1 MDNGKIA
8 AYLSLLPI
16 EDEVFKSIVSGDL
29 IESQVS
35 ADNILRCDAPGN
47 YKLLLSAIVV
57 APEYKGI
64 NFVTVLYRALKRKI
78 TGLEHKGIISTDVYR
93 GDSEYILA
101 EVDSKSG
108 AYREIRSFSYEN
120 PQMNIIDYDFTDDFK
135 NIVYITKKGEIWHQ
149 NEEAVLIASDLETE
163 KLFVPLRIL
172 M

>member
-78 TGLEHKGIISTDVYR
+78 TGLEHKGIISTDVIADCVFEEGALLCER
-93 GDSEYILA
+93 LLNMTFIHLTPRKTKICWAAGLFKSENRTGRKHLTIH
-101 EVDSKSG
+101 K
-108 AYREIRSFSYEN
+108 
-120 PQMNIIDYDFTDDFK
+120 
-135 NIVYITKKGEIWHQ
+135 
-149 NEEAVLIASDLETE
+149 
-163 KLFVPLRIL
+163 
-172 M
+172 